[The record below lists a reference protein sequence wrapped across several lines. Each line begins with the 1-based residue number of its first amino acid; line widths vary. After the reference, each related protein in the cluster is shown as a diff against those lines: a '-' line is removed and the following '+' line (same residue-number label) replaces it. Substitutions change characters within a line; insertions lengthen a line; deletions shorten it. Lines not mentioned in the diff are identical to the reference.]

1 MFCLVNFSDLW
12 IMNFKG
18 ELAALGV
25 AFLWALTSVIY
36 SRLGKKIT
44 PLVMNLSKGAIA
56 IAMSFF
62 TILLSGEQLLPAIDS
77 VPLLLLL
84 MSGAVGIGVGD
95 TAYFAALNSLGARR
109 TLLLKTLGPP
119 MAAIVSAIWL
129 QEQLTS
135 VAWVGI
141 LLTILGVAWV
151 ISERVKNVTTNGKL
165 MIGISFAL
173 LSAFT
178 DGMGAV
184 LSRAALTHTSINSL
198 WSAMVRL
205 VGGVLI
211 LLLWVPMKQ
220 EAVRASLSK
229 LRSGQILSIII
240 LCAFLSTY
248 LGFWLQQISLQF
260 TAAGIAK
267 SLGATSPLFVLPFAL
282 FMGEKISL
290 RAILGVL
297 VAIAGVGLLFIYR

>member
-1 MFCLVNFSDLW
+1 MLTNFPDFW
-12 IMNFKG
+12 MMNFKG

-36 SRLGKKIT
+36 SRLGKKIP

-56 IAMSFF
+56 IAMAFL
-62 TILLSGEQLLPAIDS
+62 TILLSGEQLLPTIDS
-77 VPLLLLL
+77 VRFVLLLL
-84 MSGAVGIGVGD
+84 SGAVGIGVGD
-95 TAYFAALNSLGARR
+95 TAYFAALNNLGARR

-119 MAAIVSAIWL
+119 MTAIVSTIFL
-129 QEQLTS
+129 QEQLS
-135 VAWVGI
+135 SIAWVGI

-151 ISERVKNVTTNGKL
+151 ISERVKNATTNDKL
-165 MIGISFAL
+165 IIGVSFAL

-184 LSRAALTHTSINSL
+184 LSRAALAHTTINSL

-211 LLLWVPMKQ
+211 LLLWLTLKQ
-220 EAVRASLSK
+220 EPARLSLK
-229 LRSGQILSIII
+229 ELRSGQILGIII

-248 LGFWLQQISLQF
+248 LGFWLQQISLKF

-267 SLGATSPLFVLPFAL
+267 SLGATSPLFILPLAFW
-282 FMGEKISL
+282 MGEVVSL